1 MFGIPREKLP
11 VFCKDEQRINVLFA
25 PLRSRKVN
33 PKDWETKISHW
44 KIFIRT
50 YCEANKVYSFT
61 LSSLSNVFIRNGRP
75 PSCLKEVLEDMKYNG
90 EIQLIEVFFRKNNS
104 TWSGWATDVLIK
116 RPLLWSYNKLKES
129 VVPSNIEENYV
140 YLELVKSQSAELLQ
154 RIPEKQRNRVISLK
168 QLMNLLGNNDNV
180 ENLKLLIHYLES
192 TQQVSVTINNEK
204 DHLESLLIKFGD
216 GHKTTLISDTDIG
229 IHTLEKN
236 EILLTEQLETLED
249 EVEQIVNEAKM
260 HINKKHRQMAKN
272 LLRKKHELE
281 KRIQKKSN
289 ALINIQTILENLKDT
304 NTNADVLE
312 AYKNAVAA
320 FNTSVNKQGIS
331 EDAVEDTMIEL
342 GDMIEIQ
349 GNIQSALATRPVAND
364 SNDEDLEQELAE
376 LLETPDDKNS
386 PDGGEITDLKEQMGA
401 LELNLPSVP
410 DQDIPNLL
418 EQNLSVTSQKQRQSL
433 S

>member
-1 MFGIPREKLP
+1 MFGIPHEKLP
-11 VFCKDEQRINVLFA
+11 DVCRDEQRINVLFA
-25 PLRSRKVN
+25 PLRSDKVN

-44 KIFIRT
+44 KILIRT

-61 LSSLSNVFIRNGRP
+61 LSTLSNVFIRNGRP
-75 PSCLKEVLEDMKYNG
+75 PSCLKEVLEDMKYKG
-90 EIQLIEVFFRKNNS
+90 EIQLIEVFRRKNNS
-104 TWSGWATDVLIK
+104 TWSGWATDILIK
-116 RPLLWSYNKLKES
+116 RPLLWTYNKLKES
-129 VVPSNIEENYV
+129 VAASNTEEIYV
-140 YLELVKSQSAELLQ
+140 HLELVKTQSVELLQ
-154 RIPEKQRNRVISLK
+154 RIPEKLKNRVISLK

-180 ENLKLLIHYLES
+180 ENIKLLIHYLES
-192 TQQVSVTINNEK
+192 TQQISVTINNEK

-216 GHKTTLISDTDIG
+216 GHKIAPISDTDIG

-236 EILLTEQLETLED
+236 EKILTEQLETLED
-249 EVEQIVNEAKM
+249 EVEHIVNEAKM

-281 KRIQKKSN
+281 TRIQKKSN
-289 ALINIQTILENLKDT
+289 ALLNVQTILQNLKDT

-320 FNTSVNKQGIS
+320 FNNSVNNQGMS

-349 GNIQSALATRPVAND
+349 GNIQSALATRPVPDD

-376 LLETPDDKNS
+376 LLETPDDKNN
-386 PDGGEITDLKEQMGA
+386 PNGGEMTDLSEQMTT
-401 LELNLPSVP
+401 LDLNFPSVP
-410 DQDIPNLL
+410 NKDITNVS
-418 EQNLSVTSQKQRQSL
+418 EENLSITVQEAKTAL